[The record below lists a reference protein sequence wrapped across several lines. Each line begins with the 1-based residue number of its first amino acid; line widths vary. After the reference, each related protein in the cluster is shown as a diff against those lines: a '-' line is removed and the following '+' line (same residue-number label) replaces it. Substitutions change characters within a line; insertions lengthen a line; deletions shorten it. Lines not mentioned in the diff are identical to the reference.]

1 MNLQVLISTG
11 QLLLASALLEEI
23 LFLLK
28 PLLVDS
34 LGKKVSPE
42 IQPTAL
48 MKPLSEGSFE
58 IDNAGTSYSRFVLP
72 YHAAHSLVVFLIT

>member
-1 MNLQVLISTG
+1 MTWQVLISTG

-34 LGKKVSPE
+34 LGKEGSPE
-42 IQPTAL
+42 TWPTAL
-48 MKPLSEGSFE
+48 KKPISEGSFE
-58 IDNAGTSYSRFVLP
+58 ADNAGTNYSRFVLP
-72 YHAAHSLVVFLIT
+72 YHVGHNLVVFLNK

>member
-1 MNLQVLISTG
+1 VNWQVLISTG

-34 LGKKVSPE
+34 SGKKVSPE

-48 MKPLSEGSFE
+48 MKPVSEGSFE
-58 IDNAGTSYSRFVLP
+58 MDNVGTSYSRFVFP
-72 YHAAHSLVVFLIT
+72 NHGGNSLVVFLST